1 MSPAPAGTGIALRLV
16 RATPCV
22 ARVRW
27 WGADGRVVGDKRV
40 HDATTLITVPA
51 GTWHVEVGDD
61 RSAHDPSRLASAH
74 VEVQVR
80 HGWRTAAQAPLLR
93 GAVLTGSVRTADDD
107 RARWAQVEAS
117 GPDGR
122 LLRTRTDGLGVF
134 TLAGLSPG
142 TDVLVSARSR
152 WHQATPVLVRPT
164 SEAGPRM
171 VLRLSQ
177 PLLGASRPG
186 GTDPV
191 VGGAL
196 RGVVLDADGERA
208 SYAAVVELRDARGSL
223 LARTRTDR
231 EGRFVVGG
239 DLPASAGLTV
249 VVKSGPGDVVV
260 DRVHL
265 RGLSVGAGQ
274 LVDLGTVRITR
285 APRRPRPH
293 RASLPRATAAALRL
307 PSTRM

>member
-16 RATPCV
+16 RARPCV

-27 WGADGRVVGDKRV
+27 WGPDGRLGGDKRV
-40 HDATTLITVPA
+40 HDATALVTVPA
-51 GTWHVEVGDD
+51 GTWLLDVEDD
-61 RSAHDPSRLASAH
+61 RSSHDPSRLAPARL
-74 VEVQVR
+74 EVQVR
-80 HGWRTAAQAPLLR
+80 DGWRTAAQAHLLP
-93 GAVLTGSVRTADDD
+93 GAVLTGSVRTAQDT
-107 RARWAQVEAS
+107 RARWAEVEAS
-117 GPDGR
+117 GPGGT
-122 LLRTRTDGLGVF
+122 LVRTRTDGLGVF
-134 TLAGLSPG
+134 TLAGLGAGS
-142 TDVLVSARSR
+142 DVLVSARSR
-152 WHQATPVLVRPT
+152 WHQATPVLARPT
-164 SEAGPRM
+164 RPAGPRL
-171 VLRLSQ
+171 VLRLAQ

-231 EGRFVVGG
+231 GGRFVVGG
-239 DLPASAGLTV
+239 DLPAAAGLTV

-265 RGLSVGAGQ
+265 RGLAVGAGQ
-274 LVDLGTVRITR
+274 LVDLGTVRMTR
-285 APRRPRPH
+285 AARRPRPA

-307 PSTRM
+307 PSTRV